1 MNKTIT
7 TIGVVI
13 LIFAL
18 GLILGRKSRN
28 WNDPCT
34 GKTVTVYLKDTTTHK
49 NLTETDSGKGILE
62 KIVKAK
68 IVQRVNRSLFP
79 NSSVVRNFRTTAN
92 SFQNGNSST
101 TVFSSGVAKGIG
113 TSSFF
118 GVFAPKSANA
128 ANQSGLL
135 AGSEKSEFPIFSV
148 VAKNA
153 TTQTDTIIGYVGA
166 DEKVSNIASTDSS
179 NIYIYSR
186 SFKDTNL
193 VFNLTDSIQD
203 NKVVGYGYAYK
214 LLQPKEVITTTYT
227 KQASRFG
234 LSVGA
239 TYQANVNVLTPTAIV
254 KVNRWQ
260 GSVGYGLQNHNYTV
274 GAFYNLV
281 K

>member
-1 MNKTIT
+1 MKWKIISIMNKTIT

-49 NLTETDSGKGILE
+49 NLTETDSGKGILG

-68 IVQRVNRSLFP
+68 IVQRENRSLFP

-101 TVFSSGVAKGIG
+101 TVFSSGVGKV
-113 TSSFF
+113 S
-118 GVFAPKSANA
+118 KSTP
-128 ANQSGLL
+128 L
-135 AGSEKSEFPIFSV
+135 EKSEIPIFLDS
-148 VAKNA
+148 AKNA
-153 TTQTDTIIGYVGA
+153 TTQTDTIIGYIGA
-166 DEKVSNIASTDSS
+166 DEKTS

-193 VFNLTDSIQD
+193 TFNLTDSIQN

-214 LLQPKEVITTTYT
+214 LLQPKEVVTTTYT

-239 TYQANVNVLTPTAIV
+239 TYQSAVNVLTPTAIV